1 MEVKPVKK
9 LISLLLA
16 LVILCGSAANAA
28 PIAAAAERPENV
40 YQTEEE
46 AVAKICEYL
55 MARTETFTVSLASTS
70 GDGKA
75 LSQRLMQ
82 AAMAHTGDPRQ
93 GDFLTWQMSGWSA
106 SITTWQIGS
115 TYEHKIAI
123 QVQFYTTAAQE
134 AALDKA
140 VADVLLQLD
149 LGAKSDYEKIRGVYD
164 YICDNVVYDHAN
176 LNDGDYY
183 LKYTAYAALVNKTSV
198 CQGYALLMYRLL
210 LELGVDNRIIAGRS
224 SDQNHAWNIVQLDGK
239 YYNLDATWDAGREPY
254 HYFLCCQSHFD
265 DHDRNDE
272 YDTEGFHTLYPMS
285 ATDYSTDPCAN
296 GHTPV
301 TDPQKE
307 PGCTTTGLT
316 AGCHCQICGHVITAQ
331 QTVPAKGH
339 SYGAWTV
346 VREATVDADGLSQ
359 HICGRCGHTEAK
371 TIPKLEETQSQTK
384 PTEPPDTEPPATEP
398 PVTEPPATEPPATE
412 SPTTEPPATEPPVT
426 DPSAPADPT
435 DPPEAT
441 EIPATEPTE
450 AKPIV
455 PEPTDDPQQPAPQP
469 EQAFDWRIL
478 VVSGI
483 IAAVAIAVVIFV
495 SKKKKA

>member
-93 GDFLTWQMSGWSA
+93 GDFLTWQMRGWSA

-198 CQGYALLMYRLL
+198 CQGYAC
-210 LELGVDNRIIAGRS
+210 GFC
-224 SDQNHAWNIVQLDGK
+224 NICK
-239 YYNLDATWDAGREPY
+239 
-254 HYFLCCQSHFD
+254 S
-265 DHDRNDE
+265 RN
-272 YDTEGFHTLYPMS
+272 S
-285 ATDYSTDPCAN
+285 C
-296 GHTPV
+296 
-301 TDPQKE
+301 
-307 PGCTTTGLT
+307 
-316 AGCHCQICGHVITAQ
+316 
-331 QTVPAKGH
+331 
-339 SYGAWTV
+339 
-346 VREATVDADGLSQ
+346 
-359 HICGRCGHTEAK
+359 
-371 TIPKLEETQSQTK
+371 
-384 PTEPPDTEPPATEP
+384 
-398 PVTEPPATEPPATE
+398 
-412 SPTTEPPATEPPVT
+412 
-426 DPSAPADPT
+426 
-435 DPPEAT
+435 
-441 EIPATEPTE
+441 
-450 AKPIV
+450 
-455 PEPTDDPQQPAPQP
+455 
-469 EQAFDWRIL
+469 
-478 VVSGI
+478 
-483 IAAVAIAVVIFV
+483 IAVRLSNNNKLVIYDIGSCPFCDQIRLFELIHLFL
-495 SKKKKA
+495 SRTEENIARSPLLYLGKKRAGAVRIYDDIRIRMLRLICSLEFRHYIAE